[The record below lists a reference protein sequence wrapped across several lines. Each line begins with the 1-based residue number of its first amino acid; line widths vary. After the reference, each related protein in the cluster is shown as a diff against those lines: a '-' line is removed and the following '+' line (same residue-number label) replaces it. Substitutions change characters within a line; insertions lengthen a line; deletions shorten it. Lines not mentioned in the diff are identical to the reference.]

1 MLITLVSC
9 LALNLYI
16 VDLNQITDVEID
28 RINKPRLPLASQ
40 ELSMRA
46 GRYSWARWASSALVG
61 AAVGGSYLLLTV
73 GVIMAI
79 GTAYSVPPLRLKR
92 LFSGQPSASPSRAV

>member
-1 MLITLVSC
+1 MGV
-9 LALNLYI
+9 
-16 VDLNQITDVEID
+16 V
-28 RINKPRLPLASQ
+28 
-40 ELSMRA
+40 
-46 GRYSWARWASSALVG
+46 ALVG

-92 LFSGQPSASPSRAV
+92 SSLWAALSIALARV